1 MAADRIEDK
10 WIVTAV
16 NNLTGERE
24 AISRPHSRWKTEEL
38 LTKARRDTMRHR
50 KHAAYSLHRMERVPD
65 AVQQNLNFTP
75 PIELRRLYFGPEPKC
90 AIFAPGS
97 KTETEII

>member
-1 MAADRIEDK
+1 MKEPK
-10 WIVTAV
+10 YVVTAV

-24 AISRPHSRWKTEEL
+24 AISRPHSRWKTEEFL
-38 LTKARRDTMRHR
+38 VKARRDYARHR
-50 KHAAYSLHRMERVPD
+50 RQAAYSLHRMERVPD